1 MAGEKYLYAKIF
13 GRSLAIQKNFT
24 SKEERKNIMKKLP
37 DNEKRKRVN
46 VLLSDE
52 EKIILKE
59 KMKKYG
65 YTDMS
70 VYLRDVG
77 IYEKV
82 YVEDINGKFEIT
94 KLMADYLSLA
104 EKTYN
109 VGKEMMMKAAF
120 TNEDKNKWQIIFE
133 NHIEQIKKLQN
144 VVEETLWI
152 STRLVSD
159 DPERF
164 MIKEKLMY
172 DNELER
178 EETEDA
184 NNEEN
189 RNS

>member
-1 MAGEKYLYAKIF
+1 
-13 GRSLAIQKNFT
+13 
-24 SKEERKNIMKKLP
+24 MKKLP
-37 DNEKRKRVN
+37 ENEKRKRVN

-52 EKIILKE
+52 EKIILKK

-82 YVEDINGKFEIT
+82 FVEDINGKFEIT

-120 TNEDKNKWQIIFE
+120 TNEDKNKWQKLFE
-133 NHIEQIKKLQN
+133 KQIEQIKGLQN
-144 VVEETLWI
+144 IVEETLWI

-164 MIKEKLMY
+164 MIKERLMY
-172 DNELER
+172 DNELEK

-184 NNEEN
+184 SDEEN
-189 RNS
+189 RDS

>member
-82 YVEDINGKFEIT
+82 YVEDINGKF
-94 KLMADYLSLA
+94 DY
-104 EKTYN
+104 KID
-109 VGKEMMMKAAF
+109 G
-120 TNEDKNKWQIIFE
+120 
-133 NHIEQIKKLQN
+133 
-144 VVEETLWI
+144 
-152 STRLVSD
+152 
-159 DPERF
+159 
-164 MIKEKLMY
+164 
-172 DNELER
+172 
-178 EETEDA
+178 
-184 NNEEN
+184 
-189 RNS
+189 

>member
-94 KLMADYLSLA
+94 KLMADYLSIA

-120 TNEDKNKWQIIFE
+120 TNEDKNKWQILFE

>member
-1 MAGEKYLYAKIF
+1 
-13 GRSLAIQKNFT
+13 
-24 SKEERKNIMKKLP
+24 MKKLP
-37 DNEKRKRVN
+37 ENEKRKRVN

-52 EKIILKE
+52 EKIILKK

-82 YVEDINGKFEIT
+82 FVEDINGKFEIT

-120 TNEDKNKWQIIFE
+120 TNEDKNKWQKLFE
-133 NHIEQIKKLQN
+133 KQIEQIKGLQN
-144 VVEETLWI
+144 IVEETLWI

-164 MIKEKLMY
+164 MIKERLMY

-184 NNEEN
+184 SDEEN
-189 RNS
+189 RDS